1 MSIKNITRIL
11 WCITMFFL
19 TAYAKGQTVPNH
31 TAVSGVVADQSTKL
45 PLSYVTV
52 RLKTADGAIFK
63 TMLTSDNGSFQFRDL
78 NPGQYTLS
86 LSALGYQ
93 LLQLPAG
100 GAPDTLYLQS
110 KENGLKEVSITADRP
125 IVRQKAGKI
134 IYDMQADPDSKSSQ
148 LLEMMRKI
156 PFVSVDG
163 NQNLLLKGSPD
174 FRVFLNGKPSGMF
187 ARDLKSILKSI
198 PASTVQ
204 SIEVMTIPPSKYDAE
219 GLAGIINIITIK
231 KLNNELNGTLNLN
244 ARQPD
249 ASTGLG
255 SSFTYKKD
263 KWGMS
268 VVTGGNLN
276 HSPELGSTG
285 FRQSYGANPTDLFQ
299 RRSRRS
305 DQKTGY
311 LGTELSYEIDT
322 LNLISARFNTNG
334 NRSEDNGFLRS
345 QLKGPEGFLQG
356 YELAE
361 RARNNSSGMDFSAD
375 YQLGFKAD
383 KNRMLTLSYS
393 YQDHKSEPSTEA
405 LISNVWNYTGRDY
418 RQEQYDRTKENT
430 VQLDYVYPHKNLTIE
445 LGVKGIFRNNNA
457 DFKVDN
463 DPQNSDHL
471 TYRQQVLSAYNSY
484 QLNWK
489 SWNLQAGLRLERTLI
504 DADFLS
510 NSSSVTQNYTN
521 LFSTL
526 MISKTLKSGNSLN
539 AGFSQRMKRPGINRL
554 NPFVNRVNPDFETTG
569 NPDLRP
575 VVVNSISL
583 GYNSSK
589 KLTFNAGMDYS
600 FLNEADLAVSTF
612 DPVRNITRKTFDN
625 SGKLAGLSS
634 FVYLRYPLTSRL
646 DLSLNGRAIYFW
658 ISGEAMGQK
667 MQTELFTYSFNLSS
681 GYNFESGW
689 RTSMSF
695 NLDSRNPTGFQGTTN
710 GMLSSSFNVSKTLI
724 KDKLSF
730 GAGIN
735 NPFTK
740 FRTNKTITEGPQFY
754 QADHSQSYFRSFN
767 ASLNYNFGGLKGNL
781 KKNKRGIRNNDVSN

>member
-1 MSIKNITRIL
+1 ML
-11 WCITMFFL
+11 FF
-19 TAYAKGQTVPNH
+19 AAAASGQTPLNRN
-31 TAVSGVVADQSTKL
+31 AIEGVVADRATKL

-52 RLKTADGAIFK
+52 RLKTADGAVLK
-63 TMLTSDNGSFQFRDL
+63 TMLTLANGSFLFTEL
-78 NPGQYTLS
+78 KPEQYQLS
-86 LSALGYQ
+86 LSALGYDG
-93 LLQLPAG
+93 LQLPAG
-100 GAPDTLYLQS
+100 GQDTLYLQP

-125 IVRQKAGKI
+125 IIRQKAGKI
-134 IYDMQADPDSKSSQ
+134 IYDMQADPDSKNNQ
-148 LLEMMRKI
+148 LLDMMRKI
-156 PFVSVDG
+156 PFLSVDG
-163 NQNLLLKGSPD
+163 DQNLSLKGSPD

-244 ARQPD
+244 ARLPD
-249 ASTGLG
+249 ASTGAG
-255 SSFTYKKD
+255 SSFTFKKD

-268 VVTGGNLN
+268 AFTGGSLN
-276 HSPELGSTG
+276 HTPELGGTG
-285 FRQSYGANPTDLFQ
+285 FRQSYGTNPTNLFQ
-299 RRSRRS
+299 QRSRKS
-305 DQKTGY
+305 NQKTGY
-311 LGTELSYEIDT
+311 LGTELSYEIDS

-334 NRSEDNGFLRS
+334 NHSENNGFLQS
-345 QLKGPEGFLQG
+345 QLRGAGAVLQG
-356 YELAE
+356 YDLAE
-361 RARNNSSGMDFSAD
+361 RTRSNSSGLDFSAD

-383 KNRMLTLSYS
+383 KNRMLTFSYG
-393 YQDHKSEPSTEA
+393 YQNQKSDPSAEA
-405 LISNVWNYTGRDY
+405 LISNVLNYPDRDY
-418 RQEQYDRTKENT
+418 RQEQSDHTKENT
-430 VQLDYVYPHKNLTIE
+430 VQLDYVRPHKNLTIE
-445 LGVKGIFRNNNA
+445 IGVKGIFRNNNA
-457 DFKVDN
+457 DFKVDH

-489 SWNLQAGLRLERTLI
+489 SWNLQAGVRLEHTLI

-510 NSSSVTQNYTN
+510 NISSVKQNYTN
-521 LFSTL
+521 LFPTI
-526 MISKTLKSGNSLN
+526 MINKTLKDGSGIN

-554 NPFVNRVNPDFETTG
+554 NPFVNRINPDFETKG

-600 FLNEADLAVSTF
+600 FLNEADLPVSTF
-612 DPVRNITRKTFDN
+612 DPVSNITRKTYDN
-625 SGKLAGLSS
+625 SGKLTGLSS
-634 FVYLRYPLTSRL
+634 FIYLRYPVTNRL

-658 ISGEAMGQK
+658 MSGEAMGQK
-667 MQTELFTYSFNLSS
+667 MKTELFTWSFNLSA

-689 RTSMSF
+689 RTST
-695 NLDSRNPTGFQGTTN
+695 NLFLESRNPTGFQGTTN
-710 GMLSSSFNVSKTLI
+710 GMFSSSFNVSKTLI

-730 GAGIN
+730 GAGVN

-740 FRTNKTITEGPQFY
+740 FRTNKTVTEGPQFY
-754 QADHSQSYFRSFN
+754 QTDRSQSYFRSFS
-767 ASLNYNFGGLKGNL
+767 ASLNYNFGGLKDEL
-781 KKNKRGIRNNDVSN
+781 KKNKRRIKNNDLSN

>member
-1 MSIKNITRIL
+1 MICNL
-11 WCITMFFL
+11 LFL
-19 TAYAKGQTVPNH
+19 VAYASGQTTLNQSKI
-31 TAVSGVVADQSTKL
+31 SGMVADQVTKL
-45 PLSYVTV
+45 PLNYVTV
-52 RLKTADGAIFK
+52 RLKTADGTTLK
-63 TMLTSDNGSFQFRDL
+63 TMLTLNNGSFLFTGLKPEHYQL
-78 NPGQYTLS
+78 T
-86 LSALGYQ
+86 LSALGYEG
-93 LLQLPAG
+93 LEIPAEG
-100 GAPDTLYLQS
+100 RDTLFLQP

-125 IVRQKAGKI
+125 ILRQKAGKI
-134 IYDMQADPDSKSSQ
+134 IYDMQADPDSKNTM
-148 LLEMMRKI
+148 LLDMMRKI
-156 PFVSVDG
+156 PYLSVDG
-163 NQNLLLKGSPD
+163 DQNLLLKGSPD

-204 SIEVMTIPPSKYDAE
+204 SIEVMTIPSSKYDAE

-231 KLNNELNGTLNLN
+231 KLNNEWNGTLNLN
-244 ARQPD
+244 ARLPD
-249 ASTGLG
+249 ASTGAG
-255 SSFTYKKD
+255 SSFTFKKN

-268 VVTGGNLN
+268 AMTGGNLN
-276 HSPELGSTG
+276 RSPELTG
-285 FRQSYGANPTDLFQ
+285 NAFRQTYGTNPTDLFQ
-299 RRSRRS
+299 ERNRKPKSES
-305 DQKTGY
+305 GY

-334 NRSEDNGFLRS
+334 KHAEDNGFLHS
-345 QLKGPEGFLQG
+345 TLSGAQGILQG

-361 RARNNSSGMDFSAD
+361 RTRANSSGLDFSAD

-393 YQDHKSEPSTEA
+393 YQNHKNDPSTEA
-405 LISNVWNYTGRDY
+405 LISKVTNYPNRNF
-418 RQEQYDRTKENT
+418 RQEQYDHTKENT
-430 VQLDYVYPHKNLTIE
+430 VQLDFVRPHKILTVE
-445 LGVKGIFRNNNA
+445 MGVKGIFRDNKA
-457 DFKVDN
+457 DFKVDD

-484 QLNWK
+484 QLNWN
-489 SWNLQAGLRLERTLI
+489 SWNLQAGLRLEHTSI

-510 NSSSVTQNYTN
+510 HTANVKQNYTN
-521 LFSTL
+521 LFPTI
-526 MISKTLKSGNSLN
+526 MINKTLKGGNSWN

-554 NPFVNRVNPDFETTG
+554 NPFVNRLNPDFETTG

-589 KLTFNAGMDYS
+589 KLTFTAGMDYS
-600 FLNEADLAVSTF
+600 FLNEADLPVSTF
-612 DPVRNITRKTFDN
+612 DPVRNITTKTYDN
-625 SGKLAGLSS
+625 SGELAGLSS

-646 DLSLNGRAIYFW
+646 DLSMNGRAIYFW
-658 ISGEAMGQK
+658 MSGEAMGQK
-667 MQTELFTYSFNLSS
+667 IKARLFTYSFNLSS

-689 RTSMSF
+689 RTSMNL

-740 FRTNKTITEGPQFY
+740 FRTNETITEGPQFY
-754 QADHSQSYFRSFN
+754 QRDYSQSYFRSFSVN
-767 ASLNYNFGGLKGNL
+767 LNYNFGSLKGEL
-781 KKNKRGIRNNDVSN
+781 KKNKRGIRNNDLSN